1 MGEFRATLEGG
12 RRDWRAGKLLE
23 KGTGKNEGAGPVLE
37 SKGERVVPGE
47 RVRVG
52 WIPGFEEKGGLGRAV
67 PWTSQGRKFEMVHMS
82 RKKQT
87 SSQIQDG

>member
-23 KGTGKNEGAGPVLE
+23 KSTGKDEGVGPVLE

-47 RVRVG
+47 RV
-52 WIPGFEEKGGLGRAV
+52 
-67 PWTSQGRKFEMVHMS
+67 QGRVDT
-82 RKKQT
+82 RV
-87 SSQIQDG
+87 